1 MITRKVN
8 KQTFAWDPTA
18 FGGKGY
24 WFVSGKEGSFGRAA
38 SKAEAVA
45 LGKPK
50 DEAVDVKLPAE
61 SKPQKDISED
71 TKDGFGKMQEKFGMG
86 NIAKVLGKM
95 KVMKAFSF
103 LGGKKGN
110 DQIKPLKSS
119 GNRKLGSVDTAFY
132 ATVEEGKIK
141 RLTKGD
147 SVTDVAVKL
156 SSLVQLSY
164 EKKKLAR
171 ELAKNFEKETF
182 NEDKR
187 RHQDLINI
195 IKNNKIKEKT
205 KTDKKTK
212 KSSTKEAEATT
223 PPQTTSLANAPIN
236 AVPKSS
242 SFVSKGVA
250 VATGAA
256 AVAVGVGVLSKVGA
270 SESQGNYNVM
280 NAVAGEYK
288 NNTNEIKVGNASY
301 TGQGSYSKNL
311 TDMTIGEVIQLGND
325 RKSKLGGGGAAAGK
339 YQFMPVTLQEQAQKV
354 FGKDWANTKFSPE
367 NQEKLQSN
375 LLEYQTKQLTSRGVE
390 PSEAAIYMVHFL
402 GNGGAAKMV
411 LDPSNDDKLMGKLF
425 TRLNNSNN
433 DTIAKMTVA
442 QYKDSLSKKGFS
454 FGPLQESQNPT
465 AVASAPTSVPS
476 ASPTPPPVT
485 ATNMG
490 KAPTGVRITSGFGSR
505 TLNGVTKDHKGI
517 DVAAPIGTP
526 IFATDSGLVIKAGWE
541 NPNNLKQGYGQRIQ
555 IKHDDGSQSIYAHL
569 SEMNVKLGS
578 KVEKGTEIAKSGNT
592 GDSTGPHLHYELIKN
607 GARVNPGNQMAM
619 ATVTPGNISSKLDVL
634 LAENQGLKLN
644 GQQPTTYTNNSSQTT
659 KVGNKSEPRILA
671 SKGLPD
677 YPAFVESTIG

>member
-8 KQTFAWDPTA
+8 QKTFAWDPTA
-18 FGGKGY
+18 FRGKGY

-50 DEAVDVKLPAE
+50 DESANVKLPAE
-61 SKPQKDISED
+61 SKPQKDISEG

-95 KVMKAFSF
+95 KIMKPFSF
-103 LGGKKGN
+103 LGGKKGDN
-110 DQIKPLKSS
+110 QIKALKSS
-119 GNRKLGSVDTAFY
+119 SNRKLGSVDTAFY

-156 SSLVQLSY
+156 ASLVQLSY
-164 EKKKLAR
+164 EKKKLAAQ
-171 ELAKNFEKETF
+171 LAKNFEKELF

-187 RHQDLINI
+187 RHQELINI
-195 IKNNKIKEKT
+195 IKNNKTKEQT
-205 KTDKKTK
+205 KTDKKIK
-212 KSSTKEAEATT
+212 KSATKEGEATT
-223 PPQTTSLANAPIN
+223 PSQTTSLANAPIN

-256 AVAVGVGVLSKVGA
+256 TVAVGVGVLSKVGA

-288 NNTNEIKVGNASY
+288 NKTNEIKAGNASY
-301 TGQGSYSKNL
+301 TGEGSYSKNL
-311 TDMTIGEVIQLGND
+311 TDMTIGEVIQLGKD
-325 RKSKLGGGGAAAGK
+325 RKSKLGGGGSAAGK

-367 NQEKLQSN
+367 NQEKLQNN
-375 LLEYQTKQLTSRGVE
+375 LLEYQKKQLTSRGVE

-411 LDPSNDDKLMGKLF
+411 LDPSNDDKKMGELF
-425 TRLNNSNN
+425 SRLNNSNN

-442 QYKDSLSKKGFS
+442 QYKDSLAKKGFG
-454 FGPLQESQNPT
+454 FGPMQESQGTT
-465 AVASAPTSVPS
+465 AVASAPS
-476 ASPTPPPVT
+476 TPPTSVT
-485 ATNMG
+485 ATNVG
-490 KAPTGVRITSGFGSR
+490 KAPTGVRIASGFGER
-505 TLNGVTKDHKGI
+505 IMNGQKEGHGGI

-526 IFATDSGLVIKAGWE
+526 IFATDSGVVVKAGWE
-541 NPNNLKQGYGQRIQ
+541 NPNDPKKGYGQRIR
-555 IKHDDGSQSIYAHL
+555 IKHDDGSESVYAHL
-569 SEMNVKLGS
+569 SQINVKLGS
-578 KVEKGTEIAKSGNT
+578 TIEKGIEIAKSGNT
-592 GDSTGPHLHYELIKN
+592 GRSTGPHLHYELIKN
-607 GARVNPGNQMAM
+607 GAKVNPGNQMAL
-619 ATVTPGNISSKLDVL
+619 AAITPGNASSKLDVL
-634 LAENQGLKLN
+634 LAENQGLKLA
-644 GQQPTTYTNNSSQTT
+644 GSPTTYTNNSSKTT
-659 KVGNKSEPRILA
+659 KVGRKSEPRTLA
-671 SKGLPD
+671 SKDLLD

>member
-8 KQTFAWDPTA
+8 QKTFAWDPTA
-18 FGGKGY
+18 FRGKGY

-50 DEAVDVKLPAE
+50 DEAANVKLPAE
-61 SKPQKDISED
+61 AKPQKDISEG

-95 KVMKAFSF
+95 KIMKPFSF
-103 LGGKKGN
+103 LGGKKG
-110 DQIKPLKSS
+110 DEQIKALKSS
-119 GNRKLGSVDTAFY
+119 SNRKLGNVDTAFY

-156 SSLVQLSY
+156 ASLVQLSY
-164 EKKKLAR
+164 EKKKLAAQ
-171 ELAKNFEKETF
+171 LAKNFEKELF

-187 RHQDLINI
+187 RHQELINI

-205 KTDKKTK
+205 KTDKKIK
-212 KSSTKEAEATT
+212 KSATKEGEATT
-223 PPQTTSLANAPIN
+223 PSQTTTLSNTPTNAITPKTTSLTTRGI
-236 AVPKSS
+236 AVGA
-242 SFVSKGVA
+242 GVA
-250 VATGAA
+250 AA
-256 AVAVGVGVLSKVGA
+256 AVGVGVLSKVGA

-288 NNTNEIKVGNASY
+288 NKTNEIKAGNASY
-301 TGQGSYSKNL
+301 TGEGSYSKNL

-325 RKSKLGGGGAAAGK
+325 RKSKFGGGGAAAGK

-367 NQEKLQSN
+367 NQEKLQNN
-375 LLEYQTKQLTSRGVE
+375 LLEYQKKQLTSRGVE

-411 LDPSNDDKLMGKLF
+411 LDPSNDDKKMGELF
-425 TRLNNSNN
+425 SRLNNSNN

-442 QYKDSLSKKGFS
+442 QYKDSLAKKGFG
-454 FGPLQESQNPT
+454 FGPMQESQVTT
-465 AVASAPTSVPS
+465 AVASAPS
-476 ASPTPPPVT
+476 TPPTSVT
-485 ATNMG
+485 ATNVG
-490 KAPTGVRITSGFGSR
+490 KAPTGVRIASGFGER
-505 TLNGVTKDHKGI
+505 IMNGKKEGHGGI

-526 IFATDSGLVIKAGWE
+526 IFASDSGVVVKAGWQDSN
-541 NPNNLKQGYGQRIQ
+541 NPNLGYGQRIQ
-555 IKHDDGSQSIYAHL
+555 IKHEDGSQSVYAHL
-569 SEMNVKLGS
+569 SQINVKEGS
-578 KVEKGTEIAKSGNT
+578 VVTKGSEIAKSGNT
-592 GDSTGPHLHYELIKN
+592 GRSTGPHLHYELIKN
-607 GARVNPGNQMAM
+607 GARVNPGNQMAL
-619 ATVTPGNISSKLDVL
+619 AAITPGNASSKLDVL
-634 LAENQGLKLN
+634 LAENQGLKLA
-644 GQQPTTYTNNSSQTT
+644 GSPTTYTNNSSKTT
-659 KVGNKSEPRILA
+659 KVGNKSQQRTLA
-671 SKGLPD
+671 AKDLLD

>member
-8 KQTFAWDPTA
+8 QKTFAWDPTA
-18 FGGKGY
+18 FRGKGY

-50 DEAVDVKLPAE
+50 DEAANVKLPAE
-61 SKPQKDISED
+61 AKPQKDISEG

-95 KVMKAFSF
+95 KIMKPFSF
-103 LGGKKGN
+103 LGGKKG
-110 DQIKPLKSS
+110 DEQIKALKSS
-119 GNRKLGSVDTAFY
+119 SNRKLGNVDTAFY

-156 SSLVQLSY
+156 ASLVQLSY
-164 EKKKLAR
+164 EKKKLAGQ
-171 ELAKNFEKETF
+171 LAKNFEKELF

-187 RHQDLINI
+187 RHQELINI

-205 KTDKKTK
+205 KTDKKIK
-212 KSSTKEAEATT
+212 KSATKEGEATT
-223 PPQTTSLANAPIN
+223 PSQTTTLANVPKNTITPKTTSLTTRGI
-236 AVPKSS
+236 AVGA
-242 SFVSKGVA
+242 GVA
-250 VATGAA
+250 VA
-256 AVAVGVGVLSKVGA
+256 AVGVGVLSKVGA

-288 NNTNEIKVGNASY
+288 NKTNEIKAGNASY
-301 TGQGSYSKNL
+301 TGEGSYSKNL
-311 TDMTIGEVIQLGND
+311 TDMTIGEVIQLGKD
-325 RKSKLGGGGAAAGK
+325 RKSKFGGGGAAAGK

-367 NQEKLQSN
+367 NQEKLQNN
-375 LLEYQTKQLTSRGVE
+375 LLEYQKKQLTSRGVE

-411 LDPSNDDKLMGKLF
+411 LDPSNDDKKMGELF
-425 TRLNNSNN
+425 SRLNNSNN

-442 QYKDSLSKKGFS
+442 QYKDSLAKKGFG
-454 FGPLQESQNPT
+454 FGPMQESQGTT
-465 AVASAPTSVPS
+465 AVASAPSTPPTSV
-476 ASPTPPPVT
+476 A
-485 ATNMG
+485 ATNVG

-505 TLNGVTKDHKGI
+505 TLNGVTKDHEGI

-526 IFATDSGLVIKAGWE
+526 IFATDSGVVVKAGWE
-541 NPNNLKQGYGQRIQ
+541 NPNDPKKGYGQRIR
-555 IKHDDGSQSIYAHL
+555 IKHDDGSESVYAHL
-569 SEMNVKLGS
+569 SQINVKLGS
-578 KVEKGTEIAKSGNT
+578 TIEKGTEIAKSGNT
-592 GDSTGPHLHYELIKN
+592 GRSTGPHLHYELIKN
-607 GARVNPGNQMAM
+607 GSKINPGNQMAL
-619 ATVTPGNISSKLDVL
+619 AAVSPSSASSKLDVL
-634 LAENQGLKLN
+634 LAENQGLKLA
-644 GQQPTTYTNNSSQTT
+644 GSPTTYTNNSSKTT
-659 KVGNKSEPRILA
+659 KVGNKSQQRTLA
-671 SKGLPD
+671 AKDLLD

>member
-8 KQTFAWDPTA
+8 QKTFAWDPTA

-50 DEAVDVKLPAE
+50 DESADVKLPAE
-61 SKPQKDISED
+61 ANPQKDISEG
-71 TKDGFGKMQEKFGMG
+71 TKDGFSKMREKFGMG

-95 KVMKAFSF
+95 KIMKPFSF
-103 LGGKKGN
+103 LGGKKGD
-110 DQIKPLKSS
+110 DQIKALKSS
-119 GNRKLGSVDTAFY
+119 GNRKLGNVDTAFY

-171 ELAKNFEKETF
+171 ELAKNFEKEMF

-187 RHQDLINI
+187 RHEELISAITGVKKEEEQKSI
-195 IKNNKIKEKT
+195 IQNKIKKSLSEVKDFFKEKISKVSMPKMPLPT
-205 KTDKKTK
+205 VAKT
-212 KSSTKEAEATT
+212 
-223 PPQTTSLANAPIN
+223 
-236 AVPKSS
+236 AVK
-242 SFVSKGVA
+242 VAGGVA
-250 VATGAA
+250 VA
-256 AVAVGVGVLSKVGA
+256 AVGTDVLAKIGG
-270 SESQGNYNVM
+270 SESKGDYNVM

-288 NNTNEIKVGNASY
+288 NKTNEIKVGNASY
-301 TGQGSYSKNL
+301 TGEGSYSKNL

-325 RKSKLGGGGAAAGK
+325 RQKKFGNGGAAAGK
-339 YQFMPVTLQEQAQKV
+339 YQFIPTTLQDQAQQV

-367 NQEKLQSN
+367 NQDKLAKN
-375 LLEYQTKQLTSRGVE
+375 LLEYEVKQLTSRGIE

-402 GNGGAAKMV
+402 GNGGAAKLI

-425 TRLNNSNN
+425 PEQLNSSNN
-433 DTIAKMTVA
+433 DTISKMTVA
-442 QYKDSLSKKGFS
+442 QYKDFLDKKGFS
-454 FGPLQESQNPT
+454 FGPMKESQGMP
-465 AVASAPTSVPS
+465 AMAQGSVPT
-476 ASPTPPPVT
+476 PTES
-485 ATNMG
+485 G
-490 KAPTGVRITSGFGSR
+490 KTPSGVRVSSVYGPRNSGFHR
-505 TLNGVTKDHKGI
+505 GVDI
-517 DVAAPIGTP
+517 AAPIGTP
-526 IFATDSGLVIKAGWE
+526 VFASNSGVVVAARWQ
-541 NPNNLKQGYGQRIQ
+541 NPNNLKQGYGQFVELQ
-555 IKHDDGSQSIYAHL
+555 HEDGTQTVYAHL
-569 SEMNVKLGS
+569 SQIAVRQGD
-578 KVEKGTEIAKSGNT
+578 KVEKGIQIAKTGNT
-592 GDSTGPHLHYELIKN
+592 GSSTGPHLHYELIKN
-607 GARVNPGNQMAM
+607 GVKVNPGSQLAL
-619 ATVTPGNISSKLDVL
+619 AAVTPGGTTSKLDVA

-671 SKGLPD
+671 SKDLRD

>member
-8 KQTFAWDPTA
+8 QKTFAWDPTA

-50 DEAVDVKLPAE
+50 DEAANVKLPAE
-61 SKPQKDISED
+61 AKPQKDISEG

-156 SSLVQLSY
+156 ASLVQLSY

-171 ELAKNFEKETF
+171 QLAKNFEKETF

-256 AVAVGVGVLSKVGA
+256 TVAVGVGVLSKVGA
-270 SESQGNYNVM
+270 SESKGDYNVM

-288 NNTNEIKVGNASY
+288 TKTNEIKAGNASY
-301 TGQGSYSKNL
+301 TGEGSYSKNL

-325 RKSKLGGGGAAAGK
+325 RESKLGGGGAAAGK

-367 NQEKLQSN
+367 NQEKLQNN
-375 LLEYQTKQLTSRGVE
+375 LLEYQKKQLTSRGVE

-442 QYKDSLSKKGFS
+442 QYKDSLAKKGFG
-454 FGPLQESQNPT
+454 FGSMQESQGAT
-465 AVASAPTSVPS
+465 AVASAPS
-476 ASPTPPPVT
+476 TPPTSVT
-485 ATNMG
+485 ATNVG

-505 TLNGVTKDHKGI
+505 TLNGVTKDHEGI

-526 IFATDSGLVIKAGWE
+526 IYASDSGVIVKAGWE
-541 NPNNLKQGYGQRIQ
+541 NPNDPKQGYGQRIQ
-555 IKHDDGSQSIYAHL
+555 IKHNDGSQSIYAHL
-569 SEMNVKLGS
+569 SQINVKVGS
-578 KVEKGTEIAKSGNT
+578 MVEKGIEIAKSGNT
-592 GDSTGPHLHYELIKN
+592 GSSTGPHLHYELIKN
-607 GARVNPGNQMAM
+607 GAKVNPGNQMAM
-619 ATVTPGNISSKLDVL
+619 ATVTPGNASSKLDVL
-634 LAENQGLKLN
+634 LAENQGLKLA
-644 GQQPTTYTNNSSQTT
+644 GSPTTYTNNSSKTT
-659 KVGNKSEPRILA
+659 KVGRKSEPRTLA
-671 SKGLPD
+671 SKDLLD